1 LIYQDREAKR
11 KVHGEKGYYGRWEV
25 VSLERTMNT
34 FFLPLTRCCDLLQGF
49 MYIPCHTQ
57 EEIYTSGTGD
67 CILLFA
73 IPEGIQGSFQFPSL
87 RVH

>member
-1 LIYQDREAKR
+1 
-11 KVHGEKGYYGRWEV
+11 
-25 VSLERTMNT
+25 
-34 FFLPLTRCCDLLQGF
+34 

-87 RVH
+87 RVHCQVVNNAVNVIEAIIDGISTIRDELISPGDLASSLREKEQVAV